1 MKDVIRSV
9 GSLQEKELKLI
20 GNFFLLWSPV
30 VALYVV
36 YTWYTKSTPS
46 DLDAQNYI
54 FAVLSIILALLP
66 FVAGN
71 WLKQY
76 YSWCILG
83 VFLYKTHG
91 FTLFWATQNFSI
103 EYAIIYMLPFVV
115 ALLLIQSR
123 VLYVL
128 FGLSTFLHFSI
139 ALLSSNTALEVQ
151 TTFLFTYVLL
161 YFIMMTITFGN
172 LKYRDAQE
180 RILKELGNEM
190 QIRAGMI
197 QDRVAD
203 LNRRKKDMEQV
214 KTLLAHD
221 IKQPLFS
228 SYTMLDLLLD
238 TEGESLSDSGVL
250 KIEELKS
257 RVSTLNKMVDGVIK
271 IVTTSMEVKTNKL
284 TNVAVLLPPIVA
296 NLPKRQGIDVAI
308 VGNLPKV
315 YCNELD
321 LFQVF
326 QSLLDNALVHN
337 KNKESLTV
345 TIGYKRESGDHLFF
359 VRDNGIGIEKRYF
372 NKIFMPFKHFNDAES
387 QEAAG
392 LGLALVQKIIANYNG
407 AVWVESELGQGSTF
421 FFTLPML
428 INTSKTVKEL

>member
-1 MKDVIRSV
+1 
-9 GSLQEKELKLI
+9 
-20 GNFFLLWSPV
+20 
-30 VALYVV
+30 
-36 YTWYTKSTPS
+36 
-46 DLDAQNYI
+46 
-54 FAVLSIILALLP
+54 
-66 FVAGN
+66 
-71 WLKQY
+71 
-76 YSWCILG
+76 
-83 VFLYKTHG
+83 
-91 FTLFWATQNFSI
+91 
-103 EYAIIYMLPFVV
+103 
-115 ALLLIQSR
+115 
-123 VLYVL
+123 
-128 FGLSTFLHFSI
+128 
-139 ALLSSNTALEVQ
+139 
-151 TTFLFTYVLL
+151 
-161 YFIMMTITFGN
+161 
-172 LKYRDAQE
+172 
-180 RILKELGNEM
+180 
-190 QIRAGMI
+190 MI